1 MAGGRLPIVLWKSG
15 QGRDGS
21 HALRALFQVL
31 QSQHGAGRAG
41 FQERHLEGIRI
52 RLPPGSYG
60 MCQGPTGTGSNV
72 AILPT
77 DPGQEERLERTRI
90 RQSQEKAETKETM
103 KKATTI
109 TTTEIDKKNLQC
121 GDVTCDVSCVFFRLS
136 LEVHGMSTLGLL
148 LLTIGDVDNQ
158 YPSKD
163 WRLVSFFC
171 HII

>member
-1 MAGGRLPIVLWKSG
+1 
-15 QGRDGS
+15 
-21 HALRALFQVL
+21 
-31 QSQHGAGRAG
+31 
-41 FQERHLEGIRI
+41 
-52 RLPPGSYG
+52 
-60 MCQGPTGTGSNV
+60 
-72 AILPT
+72 
-77 DPGQEERLERTRI
+77 
-90 RQSQEKAETKETM
+90 M

-163 WRLVSFFC
+163 WRLVSFFATSYDEYSHNHVLLLLLSSFSLINC
-171 HII
+171 LEIVAIDVGIPSFFRDPR